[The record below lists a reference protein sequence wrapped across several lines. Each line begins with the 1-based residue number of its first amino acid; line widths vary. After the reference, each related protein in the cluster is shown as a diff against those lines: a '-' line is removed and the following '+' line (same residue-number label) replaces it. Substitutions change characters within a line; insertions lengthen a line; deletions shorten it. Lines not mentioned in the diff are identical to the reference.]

1 MKRALTSA
9 DVEPAVYGGAIL
21 GGGGGGHIR
30 DGLELGQLAV
40 DYGEPELWSVDEL
53 APDDLVAICAGVGAP
68 GAPDRYLKPV
78 HYVRAL
84 DQLRRATE
92 RAYGRHVVGLASNEN
107 GALGTV
113 NGWLQSALTGL
124 PVLDAPCNGRAHP
137 SAAMGSLGLHRDPD
151 YLSVAGFAGGR
162 ASNYVEGVLSG
173 RLDKLSSLVRTASI
187 TAGGLVAVARNPVPV
202 QRLVTDAGVG
212 GISQAID
219 VGQAWLDG
227 GPQACAAALGGRLE
241 AHGTAVDVRLEQRG
255 GFDVGG
261 CVVDGLE
268 LRFVNEYLT
277 ADRDGV
283 QLAAFP
289 DLTMTFD
296 AEGRPLVSA
305 DLATGAQVSVLVAPA
320 DQLRLSST
328 MAMPELLDAVTALL
342 PASR

>member
-1 MKRALTSA
+1 MRRTLTSA
-9 DVEPAVYGGAIL
+9 DVKPAVSGGAIL
-21 GGGGGGHIR
+21 GGGGGGHVA
-30 DGLELGQLAV
+30 DGLELGRLAV

-53 APDDLVAICAGVGAP
+53 GPDDLVAICAGVGAP

-78 HYVRAL
+78 HYMRAL

-92 RAYGRHVVGLASNEN
+92 QAYGRQVVALASNEN

-137 SAAMGSLGLHRDPD
+137 TASMGSLGLHRDPD
-151 YLSVAGFAGGR
+151 YLALAGFAGGR
-162 ASNYVEGVLSG
+162 AANYVEGLLGG
-173 RLDKLSSLVRTASI
+173 RLDKISSLVRTASI
-187 TAGGLVAVARNPVPV
+187 AAGGLVAVARNPVPV
-202 QRLVTDAGVG
+202 QRLVTDGGVG

-227 GPQACAAALGGRLE
+227 GPEACAAALGGRVE
-241 AHGTAVDVRLEQRG
+241 AHGSAVDVRLEQRG

-261 CVVDGLE
+261 CVVDGVE
-268 LRFVNEYLT
+268 LTFVNEYLT
-277 ADRDGV
+277 ADRDGA

-289 DLTMTFD
+289 DLMMTFD

-305 DLATGAQVSVLVAPA
+305 DLKTGAQVSVLVAPT
-320 DQLRLSST
+320 DRLRLSST
-328 MAMPELLDAVTALL
+328 MAMPELLEAVTALL
-342 PASR
+342 PAGR